1 MVAVTETVAGG
12 VSSADVVQA
21 LRSALRGAVDD
32 STRRRAEYSTDAS
45 NYRVVP
51 QVVAFP
57 QDTDDVLAA
66 LEVTRSLGVP
76 LTARGGGTS
85 VAGNAVGT
93 GVVLDFSRHVNRIL
107 DIDPAARTARIEP
120 GVVMASLQKAAA
132 PHGLR
137 FGPDPST
144 QARATLGGMIGNNAC
159 GPRAVAYGRTADNV
173 LALDVVDGTGRRF
186 EARSGAGAL
195 DVVPGLDALVRGHL
209 DILRTELGRFGRQV
223 SGYSLEHLL
232 PEKGTDLAK
241 ALVGTEGTVATL
253 LGATVRLVPVAAA
266 PVLVVLGYPDM
277 PTAADAV
284 PALLAHAPLAIEGMD
299 SRLVDVVR
307 RVRGAAAVPPLP
319 AGGGWLM
326 VEVGGDSLDEAL
338 DRARALAADA
348 QTAAVG
354 LFPPGPEAAAMWRI
368 REDGAGLGGRTPSG
382 EQAWPGFEDSA
393 VPPERLGAYL
403 RELEALM
410 ASHGVDGLA
419 YGHFGDGCV
428 HLRLDIPLERSGN
441 PLRAFM
447 TDAATLVASHGGS
460 LSGEHGDGRARSEL
474 LPVMYSAKAIDL
486 FGAFKDLLDPR
497 DLLNP
502 GVLVRPSPLDADL
515 RRPWARPLL
524 SDGHGFSFAHD
535 AGDLTTALHR
545 CVGVGKCRADSTATG
560 GFMCPSYLATKDEKD
575 STRGRARVLQEMAN
589 GTLVSGGWASPEV
602 HDSLDLCLSC
612 KACSS
617 DCPAGVDMAQ
627 YKSEVLHRTY
637 RGKLRPVS
645 HYALGWLPR
654 WARLITGVPGLAA
667 LTNAVLGIRPV
678 AKVVLAGGG
687 MDTRR
692 QMVTFA
698 RQPFR
703 TWVRGEGRDAVTL
716 THSVRGSERQSDQV
730 RGRNEI
736 ETGDVRASERPGDQ
750 FLGRSGKGT
759 GGSAGKK
766 PRVVLWTDS
775 FSDTLA
781 PSVAQAAV
789 AVLTDAGYE
798 VLIPQDGACCGL
810 TWISTGQLDGARKQL
825 TRLLGVLGPFA
836 VNGIP
841 IVGLEPS
848 CTAVLRSDLLD
859 LLPDDPRAVAVA
871 RETRTLAEL
880 LTAPAPIGPG
890 DRWQV
895 PDLSDV
901 TAVVQ
906 PHCHHYSVMTW
917 TADRRLLTDAGAQF
931 SALAGCCGLAGN
943 FGMEKGHYDVSVA
956 VAENALLPALRA
968 AAPGDVYLADGF
980 SCRTQADHLAGVQGV
995 HLAELLA
1002 AHLPARHAATPA

>member
-1 MVAVTETVAGG
+1 MSTVTDPAQRPDAAAQPTP
-12 VSSADVVQA
+12 DVVAA
-21 LRSALRGAVDD
+21 LRSAVRGDVDD
-32 STRRRAEYSTDAS
+32 SSRRRAEYSTDAS

-51 QVVAFP
+51 QVVVFP
-57 QDTDDVLAA
+57 RDTDDVLAA
-66 LEVTRSLGVP
+66 LDVTREAGVP
-76 LTARGGGTS
+76 LTSRGGGTS

-93 GVVLDFSRHVNRIL
+93 GVVLDFSRHVNRVL
-107 DIDPAARTARIEP
+107 AIDPEARTARVEP
-120 GVVMASLQKAAA
+120 GVVMAELQRQAA

-186 EARSGAGAL
+186 EAARGL
-195 DVVPGLDALVRGHL
+195 DPVPGLDALVRANL
-209 DILRTELGRFGRQV
+209 ETIRTELGRFGRQV

-232 PEKGTDLAK
+232 PENGADLAK
-241 ALVGTEGTVATL
+241 ALVGTEGTLVTL
-253 LGATVRLVPVAAA
+253 LGATVNLVPVAAA

-277 PTAADAV
+277 ATAADAV
-284 PALLAHAPLAIEGMD
+284 PALLAHGPLAIEGMD
-299 SRLVDVVR
+299 ARLVDVVR
-307 RVRGAAAVPPLP
+307 RVKGASAVPPLP
-319 AGGGWLM
+319 AGAGWLM
-326 VEVGGDSLDEAL
+326 VEVGGADLDEAMS
-338 DRARALAADA
+338 RARALAADA
-348 QTAAVG
+348 GTDAVG
-354 LFPPGPEAAAMWRI
+354 VFPPGPQAAAMWRI

-382 EQAWPGFEDSA
+382 AQAWPGFEDSA

-410 ASHGVDGLA
+410 ATHAVDGLA

-428 HLRLDIPLERSGN
+428 HLRLDVPLERSGD

-447 TDAATLVASHGGS
+447 TDAAHLVAAHGGS

-474 LPVMYSAKAIDL
+474 LPVMYSATAIA
-486 FGAFKDLLDPR
+486 AFEAVKDLLDPR

-502 GVLVRPSPLDADL
+502 GVLVRPRPLDADL
-515 RRPWARPLL
+515 RRPHARSLL
-524 SDGHGFSFAHD
+524 AGSGGFAYAHD
-535 AGDLTTALHR
+535 DGDFTTAVHR
-545 CVGVGKCRADSTATG
+545 CVGVGKCRADTSAAG
-560 GFMCPSYLATKDEKD
+560 GFMCPSYLATRDEKD

-589 GTLVSGGWASPEV
+589 GTFVTQGWAAPEV
-602 HDSLDLCLSC
+602 HEVLDLCLAC

-637 RGKLRPVS
+637 RGRLRPVS

-654 WARLITGVPGLAA
+654 WTRLVTGVPGLARLANAA
-667 LTNAVLGIRPV
+667 LGLRPV
-678 AKVVLAGGG
+678 AKLVLAAGG

-692 QMVTFA
+692 AMVTFA
-698 RQPFR
+698 PTPFR
-703 TWVRGEGRDAVTL
+703 AWARGA
-716 THSVRGSERQSDQV
+716 
-730 RGRNEI
+730 
-736 ETGDVRASERPGDQ
+736 
-750 FLGRSGKGT
+750 
-759 GGSAGKK
+759 GSAQVTRGAGAVDDEAPEGARK
-766 PRVVLWTDS
+766 PRVLLWTDS
-775 FSDTLA
+775 FSDGLA

-789 AVLTDAGYE
+789 RVLRAAGYE
-798 VLIPQDGACCGL
+798 VIVPEDEACCGL
-810 TWISTGQLDGARKQL
+810 TWITTGQLDGARDRL
-825 TRLLGVLGPFA
+825 THLLGVLGPYA
-836 VNGIP
+836 VNGVP

-880 LTAPAPIGPG
+880 LTAPAPTGPRE
-890 DRWQV
+890 RWEL
-895 PDLSDV
+895 PDLSGV

-906 PHCHHYSVMTW
+906 PHCHHHSVMTY
-917 TADRRLLTDAGAQF
+917 TADRTLLTEAGAQF
-931 SALAGCCGLAGN
+931 STLAGCCGLAGN
-943 FGMEKGHYDVSVA
+943 FGMEKGHYETSVA
-956 VAENALLPALRA
+956 VAEHALLPALRD

-980 SCRTQADHLAGVQGV
+980 SCRTQAEQLAGVQGV

-1002 AHLPARHAATPA
+1002 AHLPDGVGEVAERG

>member
-1 MVAVTETVAGG
+1 MSTVTDPAQRPDAAAQPTP
-12 VSSADVVQA
+12 DVVAA
-21 LRSALRGAVDD
+21 LRSAVRGAVDD
-32 STRRRAEYSTDAS
+32 SSRRRAEYSTDAS

-51 QVVAFP
+51 QVVVFP
-57 QDTDDVLAA
+57 RDTDDVVAA
-66 LEVTRSLGVP
+66 LEVTRAAGVP
-76 LTARGGGTS
+76 LTSRGGGTS

-93 GVVLDFSRHVNRIL
+93 GVVLDFSRHVNRVL
-107 DIDPAARTARIEP
+107 AIDPEARTARVEP
-120 GVVMASLQKAAA
+120 GVVMSELQRQAA

-173 LALDVVDGTGRRF
+173 VALDVVDGTGRRF
-186 EARSGAGAL
+186 EAARGL
-195 DVVPGLDALVRGHL
+195 DPVPGLDALVRANL
-209 DILRTELGRFGRQV
+209 ETIRTELGRFGRQV

-232 PEKGTDLAK
+232 PENGADLAK
-241 ALVGTEGTVATL
+241 ALVGTEGTLVTL
-253 LGATVRLVPVAAA
+253 LGATVNLVPIAAA

-299 SRLVDVVR
+299 ARLVDVVR
-307 RVRGAAAVPPLP
+307 RVKGASAVPPLP

-326 VEVGGDSLDEAL
+326 VEVGGADLDEAMT
-338 DRARALAADA
+338 RARALAADA
-348 QTAAVG
+348 GTDAVG
-354 LFPPGPEAAAMWRI
+354 VFPPGPQAAAMWRI

-393 VPPERLGAYL
+393 VPPARLGAYL

-410 ASHGVDGLA
+410 ATHAVDGLA

-428 HLRLDIPLERSGN
+428 HLRLDVPLERSGD

-447 TDAATLVASHGGS
+447 TDAAHLVAAHGGS

-474 LPVMYSAKAIDL
+474 LPVMYSPTAIAAFEAVKDL
-486 FGAFKDLLDPR
+486 FDPR

-502 GVLVRPSPLDADL
+502 GVLVRPRPLDADL
-515 RRPWARPLL
+515 RRPHARSLL
-524 SDGHGFSFAHD
+524 AGSGGFAFAHD
-535 AGDLTTALHR
+535 AGDFTTAVHR
-545 CVGVGKCRADSTATG
+545 CVGVGKCRADTSAAG
-560 GFMCPSYLATKDEKD
+560 GFMCPSYLATRDEKD

-589 GTLVSGGWASPEV
+589 GTFVTQGWAAPEV
-602 HDSLDLCLSC
+602 HEVLDLCLAC

-637 RGKLRPVS
+637 RGRLRPVS
-645 HYALGWLPR
+645 HYVLGWLPR
-654 WARLITGVPGLAA
+654 WTRLVTGVPGLARLA
-667 LTNAVLGIRPV
+667 NAALGIRPV
-678 AKVVLAGGG
+678 AKLVLAAGG

-692 QMVTFA
+692 AMVTFA
-698 RQPFR
+698 PTPFR
-703 TWVRGEGRDAVTL
+703 AWARGAGAAQVTRGAGAVADEAPEGAR
-716 THSVRGSERQSDQV
+716 R
-730 RGRNEI
+730 
-736 ETGDVRASERPGDQ
+736 
-750 FLGRSGKGT
+750 
-759 GGSAGKK
+759 
-766 PRVVLWTDS
+766 PRVLLWTDS
-775 FSDTLA
+775 FSDGLA

-789 AVLTDAGYE
+789 RVLRAAGYE
-798 VLIPQDGACCGL
+798 VVVPDDEACCGL
-810 TWISTGQLDGARKQL
+810 TWITTGQLDGARDRL
-825 TRLLGVLGPFA
+825 AHLLGVLGPYA

-880 LTAPAPIGPG
+880 LTAPAPIGPRE
-890 DRWQV
+890 RWQL
-895 PDLSDV
+895 PDLSGV

-906 PHCHHYSVMTW
+906 PHCHHHSVMTY
-917 TADRRLLTDAGAQF
+917 TADRTLLTEAGAQF
-931 SALAGCCGLAGN
+931 STLAGCCGLAGN
-943 FGMEKGHYDVSVA
+943 FGMEKGHYETSVA
-956 VAENALLPALRA
+956 VAEHALLPALRD

-980 SCRTQADHLAGVQGV
+980 SCRTQAEQLAGVQGV

-1002 AHLPARHAATPA
+1002 AHLPAGAAESVGG

>member
-1 MVAVTETVAGG
+1 MTETVAED
-12 VSSADVVQA
+12 VSGADVVQA
-21 LRSALRGAVDD
+21 LRSALRGRVDD
-32 STRRRAEYSTDAS
+32 TTRRRAEYSTDAS

-93 GVVLDFSRHVNRIL
+93 AVVLDFSRHVNRIL
-107 DIDPAARTARIEP
+107 EIDPAAQTARVEP
-120 GVVMASLQKAAA
+120 GVVMAALQKAAA

-186 EARSGAGAL
+186 EARSGVGAL
-195 DVVPGLDALVRGHL
+195 DVVPGLDALVRSHL
-209 DILRTELGRFGRQV
+209 DVLRTELGRFGRQV

-241 ALVGTEGTVATL
+241 ALVGTEGTVTTL
-253 LGATVRLVPVAAA
+253 LGATLRLVPVAAA

-319 AGGGWLM
+319 TGGGWLM
-326 VEVGGDSLDEAL
+326 VEVGGDTLEEAL
-338 DRARALAADA
+338 DRAHALAASA
-348 QTAAVG
+348 GTVEVA

-382 EQAWPGFEDSA
+382 AQAWPGFEDSA
-393 VPPERLGAYL
+393 VPPARLGAYL

-474 LPVMYSAKAIDL
+474 LPVMYSEQAIGL

-502 GVLVRPSPLDADL
+502 GVLVRPRPLDADL
-515 RRPWARPLL
+515 RRPHARSLL
-524 SDGHGFSFAHD
+524 ADGHGFSFAHD
-535 AGDLTTALHR
+535 AGDLTTAVHR

-575 STRGRARVLQEMAN
+575 STRGRARVLQELAN
-589 GTLVSGGWASPEV
+589 GTLVSGGWSSPEV
-602 HDSLDLCLSC
+602 HESLDLCLSC

-637 RGKLRPVS
+637 RRRLRPVT

-654 WARLITGVPGLAA
+654 WARLVTGVPGLAA
-667 LTNAVLGIRPV
+667 LANAVLGVRPV
-678 AKVVLAGGG
+678 ARAVLAGGG

-703 TWVRGEGRDAVTL
+703 AWVRGAGRGSVTL
-716 THSVRGSERQSDQV
+716 TGSDHGGRQGTRGAVRAHARDQF
-730 RGRNEI
+730 RGR
-736 ETGDVRASERPGDQ
+736 P
-750 FLGRSGKGT
+750 GKGT
-759 GGSAGKK
+759 GGSGERK
-766 PRVVLWTDS
+766 PQVVLWTDS
-775 FSDTLA
+775 FSDTLS
-781 PSVAQAAV
+781 PSVARAAV
-789 AVLTDAGYE
+789 AVLADAGYE
-798 VLIPQDGACCGL
+798 VLVPQESACCGL
-810 TWISTGQLDGARKQL
+810 TWITTGQLDGARTRL
-825 TRLLGVLGPFA
+825 THLLGVLGPFA

-890 DRWQV
+890 DRWRV
-895 PDLSDV
+895 PDLSGV

-906 PHCHHYSVMTW
+906 PHCHHHSVMTF
-917 TADRRLLTDAGAQF
+917 TADRRLLTEAGAQF

-943 FGMEKGHYDVSVA
+943 FGMEKGHYEVSVA

-968 AAPGDVYLADGF
+968 AAPGDVYLADGY
-980 SCRTQADHLAGVQGV
+980 SCRTQADQLADVQGV

-1002 AHLPARHAATPA
+1002 AHLPASTRP